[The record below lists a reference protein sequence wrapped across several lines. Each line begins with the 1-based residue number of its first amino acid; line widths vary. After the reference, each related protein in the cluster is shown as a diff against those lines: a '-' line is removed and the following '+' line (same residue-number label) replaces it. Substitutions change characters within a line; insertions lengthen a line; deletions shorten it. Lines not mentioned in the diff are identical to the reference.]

1 MLTSTKD
8 WLDWI
13 ELKDKKQCEWAL
25 TYLNKHSISS
35 DQLRTTSD
43 IERINKT
50 LNYRDID
57 SATLFIIKMKA
68 AWNQKKSRDKS
79 NGRKAY
85 SFVMDTKIA
94 AKLKEISGD
103 NPLYQTLEELIEQ
116 GFVLNKNE
124 AILLEIEKQQ
134 KKLDSTSE
142 KADRLL
148 RANQKRLQDQ
158 LNYQKEVAKL
168 RLDLIKGLLLEN
180 CTNEILLERHALTDK
195 LPSLEEQELA
205 LKNRDKQLEFYEET
219 IKADIDKSITFGSN
233 AFKKEN

>member
-25 TYLNKHSISS
+25 TYLNKHSITS

-57 SATLFIIKMKA
+57 SATLFIIKMKR

-94 AKLKEISGD
+94 SKLKEISGD
-103 NPLYQTLEELIEQ
+103 YPLYQTLEYLIE
-116 GFVLNKNE
+116 
-124 AILLEIEKQQ
+124 
-134 KKLDSTSE
+134 
-142 KADRLL
+142 ADRLL

-195 LPSLEEQELA
+195 LPSLEEQKLA

-219 IKADIDKSITFGSN
+219 IKADVDKSITFGSN